1 MSEHCSLKLLCL
13 TCCESNVSDFRGSL
27 DIFLAQIVLC
37 LHSWE
42 CFVWNWYPI
51 LVYQNFD
58 AFPPSGWRSKVIVTT
73 KRYGAMSSCS
83 LGSRHLPGM
92 DSIFFSHL
100 PHKTSIFTFF
110 SLPLPIPIPIPIKI
124 NQIFKLESSIN
135 PSRSMKTSVY
145 R

>member
-1 MSEHCSLKLLCL
+1 MSEHCSLKLLWL
-13 TCCESNVSDFRGSL
+13 TCCESNVNDFRGSL

-58 AFPPSGWRSKVIVTT
+58 AFPPSGWRFKVIVTT

-92 DSIFFSHL
+92 DSIFFFLTCPTKHQFLLSFPCHC
-100 PHKTSIFTFF
+100 PSPSPSKSIKF
-110 SLPLPIPIPIPIKI
+110 L
-124 NQIFKLESSIN
+124 N
-135 PSRSMKTSVY
+135 
-145 R
+145 